1 MRRRLHT
8 YTAYTFGCAVA
19 WAILLPVVAIVDSR
33 HTFHTVLIVFG
44 GWLIGWT
51 SATIARWFYPP
62 PKARRSG

>member
-1 MRRRLHT
+1 VGT
-8 YTAYTFGCAVA
+8 
-19 WAILLPVVAIVDSR
+19 P

-44 GWLIGWT
+44 GWMIGWT